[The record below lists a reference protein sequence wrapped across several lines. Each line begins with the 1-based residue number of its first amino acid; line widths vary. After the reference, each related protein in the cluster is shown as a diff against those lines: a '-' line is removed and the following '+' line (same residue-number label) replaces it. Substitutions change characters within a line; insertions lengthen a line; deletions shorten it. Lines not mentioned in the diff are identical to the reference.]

1 MAEYYGVTRTS
12 EYLMHYGVRG
22 MRWGVRKAIER
33 GNDRALSRQYLKAR
47 KKLERLQARAN
58 SNNLLQKANRLDK
71 VSRGA
76 RIAGRVGLGTAAAG
90 IAGKVGSGHA
100 ANASIKYF
108 NDRVH
113 TRGAIREQLLEQYN
127 RRVGLAGKVRDAS
140 SVAKNAGVGLAAA
153 GYGTAI
159 ATKLRANALRKRA
172 SSNSAYMRKAR
183 QKANAWKQE
192 MNRSFAGTRYAKR
205 K

>member
-58 SNNLLQKANRLDK
+58 SSNLLQKANRLDK

-100 ANASIKYF
+100 VNASIKYF
-108 NDRVH
+108 NDRVN
-113 TRGAIREQLLEQYN
+113 TRGAIREQLQEQYN

-140 SVAKNAGVGLAAA
+140 SVAKNVGVGLAAA

-172 SSNSAYMRKAR
+172 ASNSAYMRKAR